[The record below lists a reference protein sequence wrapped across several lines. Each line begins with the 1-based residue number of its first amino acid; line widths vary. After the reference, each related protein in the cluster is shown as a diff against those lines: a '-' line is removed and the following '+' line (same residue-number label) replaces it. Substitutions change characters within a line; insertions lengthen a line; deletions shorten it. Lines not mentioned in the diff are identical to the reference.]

1 VLSIKLLGIWFDD
14 YRFWWY
20 NSSSTY
26 IDT

>member
-26 IDT
+26 IE